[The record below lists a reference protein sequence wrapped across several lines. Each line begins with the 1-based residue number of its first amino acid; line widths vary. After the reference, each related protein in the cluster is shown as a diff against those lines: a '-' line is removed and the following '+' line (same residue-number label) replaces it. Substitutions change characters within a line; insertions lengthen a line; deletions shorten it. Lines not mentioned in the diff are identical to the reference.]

1 MSATGKE
8 AVTLEQ
14 LKKYVDSNNL
24 SVATDEEFCEY
35 VDIENH
41 PIILNDGVIRISENI
56 MKTGST
62 VHFVLTV
69 RFVDG
74 IMAGETALVGVL
86 KEGYRPL
93 EEQAYERGSASQ
105 KFETYKIATDGSVY
119 IANHYMNYG
128 DSVKLSFDMT
138 YDV

>member
-14 LKKYVDSNNL
+14 LKIWADSNNL

-35 VDIENH
+35 VNIENH

-56 MKTGST
+56 TKTGST
-62 VHFVLTV
+62 VHFVLTI

-74 IMAGETALVGVL
+74 IDAGATALVGIL

-93 EEQAYERGSASQ
+93 EEQVYERGSTSQ
-105 KFETYKIATDGSVY
+105 TFETYTIATDGSVY
-119 IANHYMNYG
+119 IENHYMNYA